1 MTLDDLFKI
10 IITATIGTLS
20 YFFKGRLRQLQIVE
34 AIAYD
39 ALDRAKHLETVIE
52 YHEKQINESSQT
64 HKELREVL
72 HSLDK
77 TCVKLTET
85 MQRIKKDRKK

>member
-1 MTLDDLFKI
+1 MTFDDFFKI
-10 IITATIGTLS
+10 VVAAVLGTLS
-20 YFFKGRLRQLQIVE
+20 YFFADRLRQLQIVE
-34 AIAYD
+34 AIANE

-64 HKELREVL
+64 HKDLREVL

-85 MQRIKKDRKK
+85 MQHIKEDRKQ